1 MGSTLLTRRV
11 ILLDHKHLYLFKY
24 SGKVRDIYECEENN
38 TIVAVASDRVSA
50 FDKELSVTIPDKGRI
65 LTALSAYWSLL
76 AEDADEGD
84 FYTAYLSS
92 NASNPPCL
100 NPLSDFDSPDFNT
113 EHFAGRCTEMMRLKM
128 FPIECIV
135 RGHIFGSLWKEYNQ
149 GKREFDG
156 IQLPDGLKEGDKLPE
171 PIFTPTTKAPK
182 GQHDENITFEQM
194 FDILLKEGYN
204 FDVAYKIR
212 RRCLGLYKFAYK
224 YAADRLLVLADTKFE
239 LGVDADGAIL
249 FGDELLTPDSSR
261 YWDKTTFVP
270 GFKIESFDKQII
282 RDFLAAEKARGVET
296 PQLTPEIIERT
307 RTRYID
313 LFERITGYKW

>member
-1 MGSTLLTRRV
+1 MDR
-11 ILLDHKHLYLFKY
+11 KHIYLFKY

-50 FDKELSVTIPDKGRI
+50 FDKELAVTIPDKGRI

-76 AEDADEGD
+76 AEDADD
-84 FYTAYLSS
+84 DYYYCTAYLSS
-92 NASNPPCL
+92 NASNPPYL
-100 NPLSDFDSPDFNT
+100 PLDNFDSSDFNT
-113 EHFAGRCTEMMRLKM
+113 EHFAGRCTEMERLEM

-135 RGHIFGSLWKEYNQ
+135 RGHIFGSLWKEYKQ
-149 GKREFDG
+149 GKREFCG

-171 PIFTPTTKAPK
+171 PIGPIFTPTTKAPK

-194 FDILLKEGYN
+194 TDILCKEGY
-204 FDVAYKIR
+204 DESVAEEIR
-212 RRCLGLYKFAYK
+212 SLCLGLYKFAYK
-224 YAADRLLVLADTKFE
+224 YAADRLLILADTKFE
-239 LGVDADGAIL
+239 LGVDENGVIC

-282 RDFLAAEKARGVET
+282 RDFLAAEKARGVEN
-296 PQLTPEIIERT
+296 PKLTPEVIERT
-307 RTRYID
+307 RIKYID

>member
-1 MGSTLLTRRV
+1 
-11 ILLDHKHLYLFKY
+11 
-24 SGKVRDIYECEENN
+24 
-38 TIVAVASDRVSA
+38 
-50 FDKELSVTIPDKGRI
+50 
-65 LTALSAYWSLL
+65 
-76 AEDADEGD
+76 
-84 FYTAYLSS
+84 
-92 NASNPPCL
+92 
-100 NPLSDFDSPDFNT
+100 
-113 EHFAGRCTEMMRLKM
+113 
-128 FPIECIV
+128 
-135 RGHIFGSLWKEYNQ
+135 
-149 GKREFDG
+149 
-156 IQLPDGLKEGDKLPE
+156 
-171 PIFTPTTKAPK
+171 
-182 GQHDENITFEQM
+182 M

-282 RDFLAAEKARGVET
+282 RDFLAAEKARGVEN
-296 PQLTPEIIERT
+296 PQLTPEVIERT
-307 RTRYID
+307 RIKYID